1 MEAHKSTV
9 SSLIVDNGIIYS
21 GSWDGTVRLWKLD
34 DEHFTL
40 AELQNV
46 SSRSGFSV
54 LSVSVNGDLIA
65 ATYDNGCVQV
75 CFLLNEQL
83 NT

>member
-9 SSLIVDNGIIYS
+9 SSLVVDNGNIYS
-21 GSWDGTVRLWKLD
+21 GSWDGTIRLWRLD
-34 DEHFTL
+34 DDHFTL

-46 SSRSGFSV
+46 SSGGGGFSV

-65 ATYDNGCVQV
+65 ATYDNGYVQV
-75 CFLLNEQL
+75 CFLLNE
-83 NT
+83 